1 MNIFQETWEEYLM
14 TIGHTHE
21 NNRMRPNVECR
32 AAFANAV
39 THFFHNDDISSLW
52 EKDRTTVYHYL
63 RSHETY
69 YRFSKDYRE
78 WFNAATQ
85 IVSEKVEKVDLNEL
99 SEEAKNKI
107 GAHEQIDSIAGT
119 IKVLQNVLSKIEARV
134 RGRKSSQSLQDGGKE
149 VYQMMRDI
157 WGTDLYIAFCEMN
170 SFKYRMRAGKKP
182 GQSMEQD
189 MKKAEWYEAQAK
201 RLRDEGEKGNH
212 LPNHL
217 SHTGSRSHDVRYSS
231 NED

>member
-1 MNIFQETWEEYLM
+1 MNIFQETWDEYLM

-134 RGRKSSQSLQDGGKE
+134 RGRKSSKSLQDGGQGSVPDDE
-149 VYQMMRDI
+149 RHLGDRLVHRV
-157 WGTDLYIAFCEMN
+157 
-170 SFKYRMRAGKKP
+170 
-182 GQSMEQD
+182 
-189 MKKAEWYEAQAK
+189 
-201 RLRDEGEKGNH
+201 LRDEQ
-212 LPNHL
+212 LQV
-217 SHTGSRSHDVRYSS
+217 SHESGQEAGSVDGAGHEEGRVVRGAGQ
-231 NED
+231 EVEG

>member
-1 MNIFQETWEEYLM
+1 MNE
-14 TIGHTHE
+14 
-21 NNRMRPNVECR
+21 
-32 AAFANAV
+32 AV
-39 THFFHNDDISSLW
+39 NHP
-52 EKDRTTVYHYL
+52 RHYK
-63 RSHETY
+63 T
-69 YRFSKDYRE
+69 
-78 WFNAATQ
+78 
-85 IVSEKVEKVDLNEL
+85 
-99 SEEAKNKI
+99 
-107 GAHEQIDSIAGT
+107 
-119 IKVLQNVLSKIEARV
+119 
-134 RGRKSSQSLQDGGKE
+134 GGKE

-212 LPNHL
+212 LPNYR
-217 SHTGSRSHDVRYSS
+217 SHTGGSSNDVRYSS